1 MKHQILTRSR
11 RWLAAAVLQ
20 FLVVFNVLA
29 VTPPLAIGEVRVIS
43 SGESMKPANSM
54 YQKQVTGMPPGQS
67 AAVGVDKSISRPGY
81 VKFDGVNNAKRELTE
96 VKGFGYKVDKNGD
109 WSKSYVSRRMQEKVK
124 QQANRQLTAAQGAG
138 MKVKWVVPSEAM
150 KKAFGNIIGSKIPID
165 VVPPS
170 QEVEDL
176 LKKISN
182 ASGSF

>member
-20 FLVVFNVLA
+20 FLAVFNVLA

-67 AAVGVDKSISRPGY
+67 AAVGVDKSVSRPGY

-96 VKGFGYKVDKNGD
+96 VKGFGYKVDKNGN
-109 WSKSYVSRRMQEKVK
+109 WKSGRVSEKMQTKLDK
-124 QQANRQLTAAQGAG
+124 QAGRQLTAAKAAG
-138 MKVKWVVPSEAM
+138 MKVKWVVPNEAM
-150 KKAFGNIIGSKIPID
+150 KKAVDKVLRGKI
-165 VVPPS
+165 
-170 QEVEDL
+170 EVEIVSPNQDVEDA
-176 LKKISN
+176 LKSGG
-182 ASGSF
+182 SGGSF